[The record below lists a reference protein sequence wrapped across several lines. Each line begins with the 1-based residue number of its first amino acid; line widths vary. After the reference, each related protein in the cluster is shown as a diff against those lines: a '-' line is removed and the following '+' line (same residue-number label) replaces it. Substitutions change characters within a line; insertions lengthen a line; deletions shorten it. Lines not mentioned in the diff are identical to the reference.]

1 MTTLNRLTS
10 LERVRDWVG
19 VTSNNDDLILTRLID
34 GASRGILSYLGRPTM
49 FQYIF
54 SDIYDGADNKAIML
68 RNYPVQSVALVM
80 VDGLVISPSVNNS
93 VGYVLEAW
101 DGMPP
106 ARPQTIW
113 LKGYKFNKG
122 YSNVNIV
129 YNAGFVVNNE
139 LQIVPASGNYSV
151 AVNAPYGSFA
161 VDQGVVYAG
170 GNSLNYVVSAP
181 SVGQYTINNG
191 VYVFAASDAGAS
203 VQISY
208 SYTPSDIEQACM
220 EMVAERYRYRSHIGE
235 FSKNINGHEKIIFSQ
250 QDMSDYVKGLLQP
263 YRRVV

>member
-19 VTSNNDDLILTRLID
+19 VTSNNDDIILTRLID
-34 GASRGILSYLGRPTM
+34 GASRGILTYLGRPTM

-54 SDIYDGADNKAIML
+54 SDIYDGTDNKVIIL

-80 VDGLVISPSVNNS
+80 VDGLVISPSANNS
-93 VGYVLEAW
+93 AGYVLEAW
-101 DGMPP
+101 DGLPP
-106 ARPQTIW
+106 ARPQAIS

-122 YSNVNIV
+122 YSNINIV

-139 LQIVPASGNYSV
+139 PHIVPASSNYSV

-161 VDQGVVYAG
+161 VDQGVSYVN
-170 GNSLNYVVSAP
+170 GNALNYVVSAP
-181 SVGQYTINNG
+181 TLGQYTINNG
-191 VYVFAASDAGAS
+191 IYVFSASDANAS
-203 VQISY
+203 IQISY
-208 SYTPSDIEQACM
+208 SYVPSDIEQACM
-220 EMVAERYRYRSHIGE
+220 EMVGERYRYRSHIGE
-235 FSKNINGHEKIIFSQ
+235 TLKSTSMHDKVIFNT